1 METLSKSLGAIGEVV
16 IFLFLSIIY
25 TSLILLPIILIN
37 LLLDKSLISY
47 IFLFVPLI
55 GLLALAI
62 ERSFIGVR
70 NVFVNHKSFYRP
82 YFKELSSDKFLT
94 KYLTYCLLLSLYFYS
109 ADSLRI
115 LENENSGFFILRI
128 FLSLSLR
135 NIIFYTILQKAF
147 REELGFMDTIKN
159 SAILTMKFPL
169 YAIMIFFIWG
179 IIEKLILK
187 NTLWI
192 YVFVIILGF
201 LGNFINQTKIKNL

>member
-1 METLSKSLGAIGEVV
+1 MESLSKSLGALGEIV
-16 IFLFLSIIY
+16 IFLLLSIIY

-37 LLLDKSLISY
+37 LLLDRSLISY

-55 GLLALAI
+55 GLFGLAI

-70 NVFVNHKSFYRP
+70 NVFVNQKSFYRP
-82 YFKELSSDKFLT
+82 YFKELLT
-94 KYLTYCLLLSLYFYS
+94 EKILGKYLTYCFLFSLYFYS

-115 LENENSGFFILRI
+115 LENENPALFILRI

-159 SAILTMKFPL
+159 SALLTMKYPL
-169 YAIMIFFIWG
+169 YSIMIFFVWG

-187 NTLWI
+187 NILWT
-192 YVFVIILGF
+192 YVLVIILGF
-201 LGNFINQTKIKNL
+201 LGNFINQTKVKNL